1 MKRIKAKRLLFL
13 TICCAALTACAN
25 KDLQIDTISFEQE
38 TQYGYTAHA
47 TSEDEVNLNKT
58 AEEKIFQNEVSPNET
73 IEELS
78 FLTVDWI
85 DYEILMGHSIEPEDS
100 GRGWEFSVADVDFD
114 GTLELLVTFAANH
127 CGQNALYI
135 YKQEK
140 GRVVSYADTYAVFEK
155 YVTSDIDYKTISSYM
170 DIDLLA
176 AYKNQNHEYRYLSL
190 DYSIFGGDERG
201 DIGTVTLY
209 ESFLGKQTA
218 PVKLAEI
225 SYVLPEENVE
235 MCFRGERVCDAGE
248 MRERLDEYMEGY
260 TEVEIQYETA
270 EKSFA
275 RDIVAQSDEFKA
287 KELEELYK
295 ALEKLLVETD
305 SESAKE
311 AVLMEKEEKMS
322 QTGINLTEELS
333 LDKFSEPY

>member
-1 MKRIKAKRLLFL
+1 MKWTKEKILLFL
-13 TICCAALTACAN
+13 VIYSTVLTACAN
-25 KDLQIDTISFEQE
+25 KDPWVDTTSSEKNW
-38 TQYGYTAHA
+38 QYGYTDHT
-47 TSEDEVNLNKT
+47 TSENEGNLNEID
-58 AEEKIFQNEVSPNET
+58 EEKISQNKVRSSET
-73 IEELS
+73 TEEPS
-78 FLTVDWI
+78 FLTVDWT

-135 YKQEK
+135 YKQEN

-155 YVTSDIDYKTISSYM
+155 YVTSDIDYKAISSYM

-209 ESFLGKQTA
+209 ESFLGKKTA

-248 MRERLDEYMEGY
+248 LRERLDEYMEGY

-295 ALEKLLVETD
+295 ALQKTL
-305 SESAKE
+305 KRG
-311 AVLMEKEEKMS
+311 AVDIYIM
-322 QTGINLTEELS
+322 Q
-333 LDKFSEPY
+333 P